1 MDLER
6 LAEITVRLASNM
18 RIRDDL
24 LEGFSERE
32 LEAAKRVAEL
42 VREERRGLVYC
53 GICTKGS
60 FTKRGFY
67 LHLMRVHKE
76 DIKILLEKELGE
88 LVAVGQ

>member
-24 LEGFSERE
+24 LEGVSERE

-42 VREERRGLVYC
+42 IREERKGLVYC
-53 GICTKGS
+53 GICAKGS